1 MNRNPK
7 TIYFDCFDTWL
18 HITEPKKY
26 TWMADICN
34 VLNIDPSTLKKLLL
48 TTDKNLYAVL
58 REQYPEAMYDS
69 AVIDAIAEST
79 HAINTEQ
86 ASTKLLPWALEVFHT
101 LDEKWYRMWLISN
114 ISYPYKECVYGC
126 LPIDLDE
133 ILFSCELWYTK
144 TLQNDDY
151 RIYQLAHSLAWCNKE
166 DILMVW
172 DNYHNDY
179 LAAKNYGF
187 NAIHLDRK
195 NKNIAENRISE
206 LTDLLLLVQ

>member
-86 ASTKLLPWALEVFHT
+86 ASTKLLP
-101 LDEKWYRMWLISN
+101 
-114 ISYPYKECVYGC
+114 
-126 LPIDLDE
+126 
-133 ILFSCELWYTK
+133 
-144 TLQNDDY
+144 
-151 RIYQLAHSLAWCNKE
+151 
-166 DILMVW
+166 
-172 DNYHNDY
+172 
-179 LAAKNYGF
+179 
-187 NAIHLDRK
+187 
-195 NKNIAENRISE
+195 
-206 LTDLLLLVQ
+206 